1 VDADRQETRRS
12 AAGAAALTIGL
23 LAVEVAVTLAASWF
37 LYAVAGEWAGLIAFF
52 VVEIA
57 ILSFVTV
64 RVYPP
69 GAKRHFVVFFVL
81 TLLFSVLVPLA
92 YLNWKWARADFPPPS

>member
-1 VDADRQETRRS
+1 VDTESEETRRS
-12 AAGAAALTIGL
+12 VAQAAALTVGL
-23 LAVEVAVTLAASWF
+23 LAVEFALTLAAAWL
-37 LYAVAGEWAGLIAFF
+37 LYAVGGEWAGVIAFF
-52 VVEIA
+52 VVEVA

-69 GAKRHFVVFFVL
+69 GAKRHFVAFFVL

-92 YLNWKWARADFPPPS
+92 YLNWKWVRADFPPPS